1 MLAEP
6 KIHET
11 ASVHSFANVL
21 GDVRIGENVLIAAGT
36 SIRADEG
43 TPFQIGRNS
52 QLQDGAIVHGL
63 GQGRV
68 LGDDGAEYSVWI
80 GSNTAITHMAMVH
93 GPAYVGDDC
102 FVGFRSTIFNA
113 RLGSGCIV
121 MMHCL
126 IQDVEIPVG
135 KFVPSGSVITDQQQA
150 DQLPDVQPAHQ
161 NVVQQ
166 ITNPSAGWRSSQPG
180 PTASTPACTL
190 PTTNPMATTSSTQG
204 VIVAEV
210 LDNVRQLL
218 AQGYRIGTEHA
229 TPREFR
235 TSSWKSCSPISTT
248 QEGAVLTAL
257 EGCLAEHAGE
267 YVRLI
272 GIDPQAKKRVLE
284 KIIQRP
290 SDTPLQLGSH
300 GAGAGQRYVAQ
311 SATPSGNGYRAAT
324 GSTAAAGTNLDSAV
338 IAQIR
343 QALAKGGKIA
353 TEYANKRQFQ
363 TSSWQSGGMIQATQ
377 EAGVL
382 AALNSILA
390 EHRGKY
396 VRLLGVDPQ
405 AKQRLFEVIVQRPTD
420 QGVVLSAQAGL
431 SRNGRGATPV
441 ATVGTSLGETVQGLL
456 NQGALIG
463 LEFADERHFRAS
475 SWTSAPPIT
484 VRSASEALNVLNKF
498 LAQHP
503 HSYVR
508 LIGVDTQA
516 KRRILE
522 TIIQRP
528 GQGGSGSAAQAAS
541 YRAVAPTSAPT
552 SYSAAAPTGS
562 LSADAVEQ
570 IHHLTRNGHK
580 ITLEYADR
588 RRYRTSSWQVAGVVQ
603 ANHDAGA
610 IAEIEAILP
619 QHAAAY
625 VRLVGTDPQ
634 AKRRVVELVIQ
645 QPRQK

>member
-1 MLAEP
+1 
-6 KIHET
+6 
-11 ASVHSFANVL
+11 L

-52 QLQDGAIVHGL
+52 QLQDGAVVHGL

-113 RLGSGCIV
+113 RLGSGCVV

-126 IQDVEIPVG
+126 VQDVEIPAG
-135 KFVPSGSVITDQQQA
+135 KFIPSGSIITHQQQA
-150 DQLPDVQPAHQ
+150 DQLPDVQPVHQ
-161 NVVQQ
+161 SFVQQ
-166 ITNPSAGWRSSQPG
+166 IIHPSPGWRSSEPR
-180 PTASTPACTL
+180 PTTVNPACTL
-190 PTTNPMATTSSTQG
+190 PITNPMATTSSTQG

-235 TSSWKSCSPISTT
+235 TSSWKSCAPISAT
-248 QEGAVLTAL
+248 QEGGVLTAL

-272 GIDPQAKKRVLE
+272 GIDTQAKKRVLE

-290 SDTPLQLGSH
+290 GDTPLILGSH
-300 GAGAGQRYVAQ
+300 RAGQSYAQ
-311 SATPSGNGYRAAT
+311 SSTPPSGNGHRPTTSSPAT
-324 GSTAAAGTNLDSAV
+324 TGANFDSSV

-343 QALAKGGKIA
+343 QALAQGGKIA

-363 TSSWQSGGMIQATQ
+363 TSSWQAGGVVQTTQ

-382 AALNSILA
+382 SALNSILA
-390 EHRGKY
+390 DHRGDY

-405 AKQRLFEVIVQRPTD
+405 AKKRLFEVIVQRPTD
-420 QGVVLSAQAGL
+420 QGAVLSAQGRAPRG
-431 SRNGRGATPV
+431 NGALPV
-441 ATVGTSLGETVQGLL
+441 AAAGADLSETVQGLL

-475 SWTSAPPIT
+475 SWTSAPPLGA
-484 VRSASEALNVLNKF
+484 RSASEALNVLNNF

-503 HSYVR
+503 NDYVR

-528 GQGGSGSAAQAAS
+528 GQSQSGASAQ
-541 YRAVAPTSAPT
+541 VT
-552 SYSAAAPTGS
+552 SYSASSPSSYGASAPTGQ

-570 IHHLTRNGHK
+570 IRNLTRNGHK
-580 ITLEYADR
+580 ITLEHADR
-588 RRYRTSSWQVAGVVQ
+588 RRYRTSSWQVAAVVQ
-603 ANHDAGA
+603 ASHDAGA
-610 IAEIEAILP
+610 IAEIETILP
-619 QHAAAY
+619 QYAAAY
-625 VRLVGTDPQ
+625 VRLVGTDPK